1 MTTSFPSSLDNFL
14 NPSGTTK
21 LNDATY
27 LHHEQHSNANDSIEA
42 IEQKLGINLS
52 SISSTLDFA
61 KFLYFLTETQHSSGI
76 YREIEGLPFPTKIV
90 WYASPTAIPSQKL
103 VEKEYVYG
111 PGSKKFVTQVIYRLY
126 SAGSVVRTITDT
138 IQLNNSGNGPFEQS
152 RTRTIT

>member
-1 MTTSFPSSLDNFL
+1 MATSFPTSLDNFL

-21 LNDATY
+21 LNDPQY
-27 LHHEQHSNANDSIEA
+27 LHNEQHSNANDAIEA

-52 SISSTLDFA
+52 NINSTLDFS
-61 KFLYFLTETQHSSGI
+61 KFLYFLTENQHSSGI
-76 YREIEGLPFPTKIV
+76 YREIQGLPFPTKIT
-90 WYASPTAIPSQKL
+90 WYASPIAIPSQKL

-126 SAGSVVRTITDT
+126 NAGVVVRTITDT
-138 IQLNNSGNGPFEQS
+138 IQLNNGGNGPFEKS